1 METKYIS
8 PTTENS
14 TLATAGARAN
24 RLQAIFKKLSR
35 VDKKKFLIVLGVAT
49 LAVVAYRFRSQVIV
63 ATVNGQPVTRLAL
76 IRRLER
82 QAGRPTLDNLI
93 AEVLIYQEA
102 AEQDVSATDEEVA
115 EKVAQLEANLNA
127 QGQQLSQVLGAQG
140 VSWDEME
147 EQTRLQILVEKLAG
161 QGIEATDEEIDGY
174 IEANREFLPEDADPE
189 ELREDVRA
197 QLESQ
202 KFNEAIQ
209 GWLAGLHEGASIN
222 YLLEL

>member
-1 METKYIS
+1 L
-8 PTTENS
+8 P
-14 TLATAGARAN
+14 
-24 RLQAIFKKLSR
+24 R
-35 VDKKKFLIVLGVAT
+35 VDRIDKRKLTAFLGVAA
-49 LAVVAYRFRSQVIV
+49 LVVVAYRFRSQVIV

-76 IRRLER
+76 IQRLER
-82 QAGRPTLDNLI
+82 QAGKPTLDNLI
-93 AEVLIYQEA
+93 TEVLIYQEA
-102 AEQDVSATDEEVA
+102 AEQNASATDEEVA

-161 QGIEATDEEIDGY
+161 QGIEVTDEEIDEY
-174 IEANREFLPEDADPE
+174 IEANRDFLPEETDPA

-197 QLESQ
+197 QLEGQ

-209 GWLAGLHEGASIN
+209 SWLAELHEGATIK
-222 YLLEL
+222 YLLDL

>member
-8 PTTENS
+8 PTTENL
-14 TLATAGARAN
+14 TPATAGARAN
-24 RLQAIFKKLSR
+24 RLQAIFKKLPR

-63 ATVNGQPVTRLAL
+63 VTVNGQPITRLAL

-82 QAGRPTLDNLI
+82 QAGKPTLDNLI
-93 AEVLIYQEA
+93 TEVLIYQEA
-102 AEQDVSATDEEVA
+102 AERDVSATDGEVA

-161 QGIEATDEEIDGY
+161 QGIEVTDQEIDEY
-174 IEANREFLPEDADPE
+174 IETNRDFFPEDADPE

>member
-1 METKYIS
+1 
-8 PTTENS
+8 
-14 TLATAGARAN
+14 
-24 RLQAIFKKLSR
+24 
-35 VDKKKFLIVLGVAT
+35 
-49 LAVVAYRFRSQVIV
+49 
-63 ATVNGQPVTRLAL
+63 
-76 IRRLER
+76 
-82 QAGRPTLDNLI
+82 
-93 AEVLIYQEA
+93 
-102 AEQDVSATDEEVA
+102 VSATDEEVA

-174 IEANREFLPEDADPE
+174 IEANREFLLPEDADPE

>member
-14 TLATAGARAN
+14 TPATAGARAN
-24 RLQAIFKKLSR
+24 RLQAIFKKLPR

-63 ATVNGQPVTRLAL
+63 VTVNGQPITRLAL

-82 QAGRPTLDNLI
+82 QAGKPTLDNLI
-93 AEVLIYQEA
+93 TEVLIYQEA
-102 AEQDVSATDEEVA
+102 AERDVSATDGEVA

-161 QGIEATDEEIDGY
+161 QGIEVTDQEIDEY
-174 IEANREFLPEDADPE
+174 IETNRD
-189 ELREDVRA
+189 DVRA